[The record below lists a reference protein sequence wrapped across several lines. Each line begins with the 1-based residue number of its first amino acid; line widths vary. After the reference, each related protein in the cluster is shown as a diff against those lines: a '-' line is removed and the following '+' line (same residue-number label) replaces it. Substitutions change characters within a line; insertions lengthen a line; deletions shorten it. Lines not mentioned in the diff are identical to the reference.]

1 MPEHYI
7 CDYLGL
13 AEVGV
18 SRHGLELP
26 GLQRAH
32 GEDGAAREEGLAAA
46 GAVHHAGEVGHCK
59 QRGLGG
65 VGAFSEYC
73 VFTRTVNESLGSC
86 TDTTQGPEKAPNKNK
101 TFWTFSLH
109 YGKWVFSY
117 GK

>member
-7 CDYLGL
+7 CDYLWL
-13 AEVGV
+13 AEVCVAG
-18 SRHGLELP
+18 HGLELP

-59 QRGLGG
+59 QRGIGG

>member
-7 CDYLGL
+7 YGYLRL
-13 AEVGV
+13 AEVCVAG
-18 SRHGLELP
+18 HGLELP

-73 VFTRTVNESLGSC
+73 VFTRTVNESSQSC
-86 TDTTQGPEKAPNKNK
+86 TGPGEGP
-101 TFWTFSLH
+101 
-109 YGKWVFSY
+109 Y
-117 GK
+117 